1 MDINLLDL
9 NRLTMDDIDFSGARE
24 AIEQGM
30 KQQEEYKKKYGDDW
44 WERYLADT
52 NPSHGIDGCEET
64 VNQHIYNGCEP
75 FITGELSFYVTD
87 LYQKKIKTS
96 FWTFL

>member
-30 KQQEEYKKKYGDDW
+30 KQQEEYKKKIW
-44 WERYLADT
+44 
-52 NPSHGIDGCEET
+52 
-64 VNQHIYNGCEP
+64 
-75 FITGELSFYVTD
+75 
-87 LYQKKIKTS
+87 
-96 FWTFL
+96 